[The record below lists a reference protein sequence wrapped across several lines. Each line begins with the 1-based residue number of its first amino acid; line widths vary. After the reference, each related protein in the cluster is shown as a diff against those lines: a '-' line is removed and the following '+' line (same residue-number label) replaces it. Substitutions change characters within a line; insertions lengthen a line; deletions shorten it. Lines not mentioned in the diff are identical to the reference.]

1 MTRLKKKVLI
11 AENKQFLVDVIRES
25 LISEGYDCV
34 CVNTENELYGVI
46 DNVDAA
52 VVGLDICPGDQP
64 RRVDM
69 IAEIKH
75 RFGLP
80 LLALTSLQ
88 YSSVRIELLKKGA
101 DDVLTKPFN
110 PDELAVRLGKIMERN
125 ARGNVF

>member
-25 LISEGYDCV
+25 LSSEGYDCV
-34 CVNTENELYGVI
+34 CVNTENELYGDI

-110 PDELAVRLGKIMERN
+110 PDELVVRLGKIMERN
-125 ARGNVF
+125 AR

>member
-52 VVGLDICPGDQP
+52 VVGLDICQGDQP

-125 ARGNVF
+125 AR